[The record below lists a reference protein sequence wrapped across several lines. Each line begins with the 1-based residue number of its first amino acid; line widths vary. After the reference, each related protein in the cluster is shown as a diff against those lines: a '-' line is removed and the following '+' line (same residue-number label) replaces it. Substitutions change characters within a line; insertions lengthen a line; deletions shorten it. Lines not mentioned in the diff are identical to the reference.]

1 MDSSRTDSPVVDVL
15 GVGFG
20 PSNLALAIA
29 VTEHNGP
36 TAERR

>member
-20 PSNLALAIA
+20 PANLALAIA
-29 VTEHNGP
+29 VTEHNETGG
-36 TAERR
+36 ERR